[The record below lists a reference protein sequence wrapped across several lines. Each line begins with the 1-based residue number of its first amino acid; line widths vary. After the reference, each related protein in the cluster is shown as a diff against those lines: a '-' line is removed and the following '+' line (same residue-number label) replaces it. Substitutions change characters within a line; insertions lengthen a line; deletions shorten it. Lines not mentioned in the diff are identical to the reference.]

1 MCIYHSFS
9 IQTSPHWRTFG
20 FSQENSHSS
29 PHACLGKGYVRADRM
44 MLFPGRT
51 DFLWVL
57 CEGHSQQVSQGI
69 TAFPSISE
77 FLSLLEGDA
86 SNLCPEK
93 SGSKYASRKTM
104 FYPKKGRSLT
114 KITGSYIYLWI
125 RGWMKISEQHE
136 LIILLCR
143 FLMMQDGKRMG

>member
-1 MCIYHSFS
+1 MGLQTHSVSECVFITVS
-9 IQTSPHWRTFG
+9 VFKPSPHWRTFG

-57 CEGHSQQVSQGI
+57 CEGYTQQVSQGI

-93 SGSKYASRKTM
+93 SGSKYASRKTI
-104 FYPKKGRSLT
+104 FYYKKGRSLQ
-114 KITGSYIYLWI
+114 KLQGVIFICG
-125 RGWMKISEQHE
+125 
-136 LIILLCR
+136 
-143 FLMMQDGKRMG
+143 FLAG